1 MRHAMLIFGSLVS
14 PNGSKVVA
22 AAVVQSP
29 ARTCIQ
35 NFSRYFL
42 RTTLR
47 FTSSDRGQGQH
58 PGIAPRPRKKKEKKR
73 KESQCRQNGTAAHAA
88 LLSGSDAADPAVTG
102 RRRRDL
108 CCSLCTCRPG
118 TSRLRPAGLGTDV
131 AAVASGHAAA
141 VTPGQRHRRPAG
153 RRTHVCL
160 CGWSGALAVPVPRAT
175 VPGSGFL
182 MCCLGQSV
190 ACCRGAVAFA
200 HLSFG

>member
-1 MRHAMLIFGSLVS
+1 LSRAQPAHA
-14 PNGSKVVA
+14 SKI
-22 AAVVQSP
+22 S
-29 ARTCIQ
+29 
-35 NFSRYFL
+35 
-42 RTTLR
+42 
-47 FTSSDRGQGQH
+47 
-58 PGIAPRPRKKKEKKR
+58 PGIFYYSSTFYELRPWSRTASRNCTAAKEKKR
-73 KESQCRQNGTAAHAA
+73 KEKKRESRMHRSQCRQNGTAAHAA